1 MMKTIKSFA
10 QIFLSGLVTAIAINY
25 LIVGFVDIVVNINQ
39 VLLWLD
45 KSGVNIYINQILKGI
60 FGR

>member
-1 MMKTIKSFA
+1 MMRTIKSFC

-25 LIVGFVDIVVNINQ
+25 LIVGFYDIVININSL
-39 VLLWLD
+39 LLWLD
-45 KSGVNIYINQILKGI
+45 KSGISIYINQILKGI